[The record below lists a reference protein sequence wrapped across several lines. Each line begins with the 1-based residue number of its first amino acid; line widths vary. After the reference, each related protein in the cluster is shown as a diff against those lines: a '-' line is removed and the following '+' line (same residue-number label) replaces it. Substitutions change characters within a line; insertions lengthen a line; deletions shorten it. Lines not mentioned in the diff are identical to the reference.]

1 MLHSVQKT
9 MEILLYIA
17 QNGNKVRLQ
26 DVADH
31 LQIKKTTAHHFLKSL
46 LELGYIEQD
55 ELTPRYQLTDKVHML
70 MPPTVSVHLLKQH
83 FKPILQRITALTGE
97 TSYLSIQMGSHI
109 RHELKCDPE
118 RSVRISLELGKE
130 FMITHSAIGN
140 VFMAYSEHLRDYI
153 MRSLDDDEVEQLTN
167 KLKTV
172 IQNGYAD
179 DYERME
185 KELNCIA
192 LPVFENKR
200 IVATI
205 GVSGPAFRFTKEE
218 MAKAIKIIKEQQIAI
233 TTPQ

>member
-1 MLHSVQKT
+1 MLQSVQKT

-55 ELTPRYQLTDKVHML
+55 ELTPRYQLTDKIHML
-70 MPPTVSVHLLKQH
+70 IPPTISVHLLKQH
-83 FKPILQRITALTGE
+83 YKPILQSITERTGE

-109 RHELKCDPE
+109 RHELKCDPD
-118 RSVRISLELGKE
+118 RNVRISLELGKE

-153 MRSLDDDEVEQLTN
+153 IRSLNNEEVEHLTT

-172 IQNGYAD
+172 LQNGYAD
-179 DYERME
+179 DFERME

-205 GVSGPAFRFTKEE
+205 GISGPAFRFTEKE
-218 MAKAIKIIKEQQIAI
+218 MIKAVDVVKEYLQ
-233 TTPQ
+233 TY